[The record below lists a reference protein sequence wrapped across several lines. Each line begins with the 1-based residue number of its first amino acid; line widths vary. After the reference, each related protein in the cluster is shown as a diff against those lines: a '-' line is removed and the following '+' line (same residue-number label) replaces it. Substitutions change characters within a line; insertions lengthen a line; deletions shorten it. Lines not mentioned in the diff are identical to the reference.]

1 MKIRNIIASLLAVFC
16 LAGCSETIKESLD
29 EIQVSQSYVGI
40 SQNGGSASIKVNAA
54 GSWSFDGIPGWL
66 TVSPVSGGAGETT
79 VTFSAEAA
87 ESTNQA
93 ELFLTCGTAVQ
104 HINVIQMADAVE
116 PDILSVADAIAIS
129 QAIAKGDAQEQTI
142 FVKGIVCRIDEIS
155 TSYGNATYYIS
166 DNGKYEGNY
175 RADGS
180 GDGNWFEIYRGYWLN
195 GDKFTT
201 GKEFG
206 IGDEVVVKGVAISY
220 NGIPETKQS
229 TASVVS
235 IKKSLIGI
243 DGTEL
248 LGEKDG
254 KNVTVF
260 PCEGGSIKV
269 FVTSKGSNGFH
280 VVIPDEAKSW
290 LHIEDFGLNYVTLSA
305 DANNGGERSVSVS
318 FTTEAD
324 GTTYS
329 CGQTLSQKGSIVAAS
344 IAEFL
349 SAEVGDTQYRLTGV
363 ITSVANAS
371 YGNVYIRDWS
381 GEVYVYGIGARG
393 DFETIGLKVGDV
405 VTLVG
410 KRAAYNG
417 TAQVG
422 DAQHE
427 SHISVI
433 EVSVEEFLS
442 KEDNPNVYYM
452 VTGTLDEIV
461 NATYGNVYLAD
472 DKGNRVYSYG
482 CYPGWGA
489 TGDARK
495 DAVATLGLKVG
506 DELTIIGPKSTYN
519 GVTQINGGVYFS
531 HKSAE

>member
-29 EIQVSQSYVGI
+29 EIQVSQSYVGL
-40 SQNGGSASIKVNAA
+40 SQHGGNASIKVSAT

-79 VTFSAEAA
+79 VTFSADA
-87 ESTNQA
+87 STSSNEA

-104 HINVIQMADAVE
+104 HINVIQMADKIDL
-116 PDILSVADAIAIS
+116 PISTVAEINAGADGKVFKARGTCTAIAN
-129 QAIAKGDAQEQTI
+129 
-142 FVKGIVCRIDEIS
+142 
-155 TSYGNATYYIS
+155 TSYGNWYLQDETGSLYIYGTV
-166 DNGKYEGNY
+166 D
-175 RADGS
+175 AS
-180 GDGNWFEIYRGYWLN
+180 G
-195 GDKFTT
+195 
-201 GKEFG
+201 
-206 IGDEVVVKGVAISY
+206 SY
-220 NGIPETKQS
+220 NWASFNIEVGDIVTVEGPKTTYGTTVELVD
-229 TASVVS
+229 ASVISVE
-235 IKKSLIGI
+235 KSLIKVE
-243 DGTEL
+243 TE
-248 LGEKDG
+248 GPVVVEKDG
-254 KNVTVF
+254 GKFEVELT
-260 PCEGGSIKV
+260 C
-269 FVTSKGSNGFH
+269 KGNGVS
-280 VVIPDEAKSW
+280 VVLPESAKSW
-290 LHIEDFGLNYVTLSA
+290 LSVNGISNSGQSA
-305 DANNGGERSVSVS
+305 VVS
-318 FTTEAD
+318 FTAAANEAGD
-324 GTTYS
+324 RSETLVFTTNG
-329 CGQTLSQKGSIVAAS
+329 GQYTAEIVVTQKGSIVAAS

-422 DAQHE
+422 GAQHE
-427 SHISVI
+427 GHISVI

-519 GVTQINGGVYFS
+519 GETQINGGIYFS